1 MEHYRIYPIAA
12 VGHIA
17 IGHSVNCDTDEE
29 AFREAADLI
38 GDHPA
43 IEVWRGTVQVRRFTA
58 AEIVTGETD
67 PAEELLCS
75 GAVGSTRL
83 IASRQMPTEGPKPS
97 DDTERAELT
106 ARIERY
112 RQLLGSFADQRVLE
126 ALRES
131 IADLE
136 ARLGKLK

>member
-1 MEHYRIYPIAA
+1 
-12 VGHIA
+12 
-17 IGHSVNCDTDEE
+17 
-29 AFREAADLI
+29 
-38 GDHPA
+38 
-43 IEVWRGTVQVRRFTA
+43 
-58 AEIVTGETD
+58 
-67 PAEELLCS
+67 
-75 GAVGSTRL
+75 
-83 IASRQMPTEGPKPS
+83 MPTEGPKPS

-112 RQLLGSFADQRVLE
+112 RQLLGSFADQRALE